1 MYLGLYKNTPLH
13 KLMTFTWDIN
23 DVRYIDMFTELKIQD
38 EKFGRLYLPKL
49 YLDIN
54 KKRIAELEGRFL
66 FYYYSF
72 CIFQTIRC

>member
-13 KLMTFTWDIN
+13 KLMTFTLDIN

-38 EKFGRLYLPKL
+38 EKFGRLYLPTL

-54 KKRIAELEGRFL
+54 KKRIAELEGRCL

-72 CIFQTIRC
+72 CIFSTIRC